1 MKRALVLLMFVALGS
16 ASPAAIRDEVDQS
29 TRLAALARVW
39 GLVKY
44 FHPQVA
50 AGTVDWDQA
59 LLDAI
64 PRVKSATTK
73 AELNEEMLQLI
84 RVAGTPPR
92 LRSGVSVAQAETD
105 PAFQWIEDGAL
116 FDTATRE
123 ALKEV
128 RLAEVS
134 PTNRY
139 VRAAQN
145 NPDFSGE
152 AAYESPVYPNEA
164 MRLLALFRYWNII
177 QYYAPYRDVIDG
189 PWPDVLVNLIPR
201 FVAAADATA
210 YHLAVCELTAS
221 INDTHAFTGSQ
232 ILTDYWGLYMAPLRT
247 RFIESQTVVTRTLDR
262 LLIGADIKA
271 GDVITEINGVPAA
284 DLRQRMRQYINASNE
299 GSLQRNID
307 SLILRQRSSG
317 TIALGVLRSG
327 TVKRVNVP
335 AQATSAIFSEEATL
349 DANLPKWQVL
359 EGNIGYV
366 HMGRLQMPDV
376 PAMKAALANTQGIV
390 FDVRNYPNG
399 TMYLIAQWLNPSSR
413 EFARFTKPR
422 YDQPGTVEWTPA
434 YSAGPSTFNADHYRG
449 RVVLLGDDRTQS
461 HAEFTMMALKTAPDV
476 TVIGTPTSGA
486 DGNVAL
492 IALPGGVRTNYS
504 GLGVFYPDG
513 SPTQR
518 VGIVPDIELAPTIR
532 GIQTGTDELLARARQ
547 VITR

>member
-16 ASPAAIRDEVDQS
+16 AYPAAIRDEVDQP
-29 TRLAALARVW
+29 TRLAALAKVW

-50 AGTVDWDQA
+50 DGAVDWDQA

-64 PRVKSATTK
+64 PRVKAATTR
-73 AELNEEMLQLI
+73 AELNDEILRLI
-84 RVAGTPPR
+84 RAAGTAPR
-92 LRSGVSVAQAETD
+92 IRPGASMAQAETD
-105 PAFQWIEDGAL
+105 PAFRWIEDGAL
-116 FDTATRE
+116 FDSVTRE

-134 PTNRY
+134 RTNRY
-139 VRAAQN
+139 VRAAQS

-177 QYYAPYRDVIDG
+177 QYYAPYRDVIDV
-189 PWPDVLVNLIPR
+189 PWPDVLVQLIPR
-201 FVAAADATA
+201 FSDAADATA

-221 INDTHAFTGSQ
+221 INDTHASTSSQ
-232 ILTDYWGLYMAPLRT
+232 VLFEYWGVYMAPLRT
-247 RFIESQTVVTRTLDR
+247 RFIESQTVVTRALDR
-262 LLIGADIKA
+262 LLVGADVKA
-271 GDVITEINGVPAA
+271 GDIITEINGVSTAE
-284 DLRQRMRQYINASNE
+284 LRQRMRKYINASNE

-307 SLILRQRSSG
+307 ALLLRQRSSG

-327 TVKRVNVP
+327 SVKRVNVP

-349 DANLPKWQVL
+349 DGNLPKWQVL
-359 EGNIGYV
+359 EGNVGYV
-366 HMGRLQMPDV
+366 HMGRLQIADV

-399 TMYLIAQWLNPSSR
+399 TMYLIAEWLNPASR
-413 EFARFTKPR
+413 QFAKFTKPR
-422 YDQPGTVEWTPA
+422 YDQPGTIEWTAP
-434 YSAGPSTFNADHYRG
+434 YSAGPSAFNAAHYRG
-449 RVVLLGDDRTQS
+449 PIVLLGDDRTQS

-492 IALPGGVRTNYS
+492 VALPGGVRTYYS

-547 VITR
+547 IITR